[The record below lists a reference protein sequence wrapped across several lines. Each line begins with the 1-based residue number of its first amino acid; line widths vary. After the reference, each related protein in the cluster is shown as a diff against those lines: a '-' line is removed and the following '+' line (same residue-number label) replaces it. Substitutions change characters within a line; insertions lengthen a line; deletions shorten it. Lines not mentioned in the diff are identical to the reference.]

1 MRFALL
7 ACGMLL
13 AVPASGETYSVSLG
27 GKMLG
32 QLSYTQS
39 GGTATLRSTL
49 DNTPLGVFNGTFTGT
64 STGTGT
70 GTGTD
75 ASTTFTGN
83 SRSSRKQRVVTVDFA
98 KGRAVGA
105 LVTPMDEMTDL
116 SDIARVPDGVMDPV
130 RAMGQLFRAKGCPA
144 PVQMYDGR
152 RVVTMRSDAGT
163 QAGDILTC
171 RVNYKVIAG
180 PGHLSPL
187 GISSAELHLSY
198 GMSDGQALQQ
208 IKVSSGIFSITLDRQ
223 E

>member
-1 MRFALL
+1 LL

-13 AVPASGETYSVSLG
+13 AAPASGETYSVSLG

>member
-13 AVPASGETYSVSLG
+13 AAPASGETYSVSLG